1 MPCAGP
7 AAQRAGCHA
16 WPSAG
21 SACSSGRCGPRR
33 RTRPQAR
40 RGRGP
45 SRARSRPDGLRSCFK
60 KIDRAVRL
68 RVVAR
73 ARGQLA
79 IVHGP
84 QLAAQRLLGHR
95 HVMLVPQPLAQ
106 IDQPPAHDAMHRRGR
121 SALDHRRQRRPVRIR
136 EPGRLARRL
145 VRSSS
150 PSGPWALSFSTQSRT
165 ICSVTPPIMAAS
177 VRLAPS

>member
-7 AAQRAGCHA
+7 AVLTAGCRA

-21 SACSSGRCGPRR
+21 SACSSGQCAPRR
-33 RTRPQAR
+33 RTRPLAQ

-45 SRARSRPDGLRSCFK
+45 SRARFRPDGLRSCFK
-60 KIDRAVRL
+60 KIGRAVRL

-79 IVHGP
+79 VVHGP

-95 HVMLVPQPLAQ
+95 HVMLFPQPLAQ
-106 IDQPPAHDAMHRRGR
+106 IDQPPAHHAMHRRGR
-121 SALDHRRQRRPVRIR
+121 SALDRRRQRRPVRVS

-145 VRSSS
+145 AVEQ
-150 PSGPWALSFSTQSRT
+150 PLGPWALSLSTQSRT